1 MRKLRLEELG
11 RPDLETYSKADKLPI
26 TIVLD
31 NIRSALNVGSI
42 FRTADAMAINDIV
55 LCGITARPPH
65 KEINKTAIGATN
77 SVKWTYENSISA
89 YVQKAKEEGK
99 LILGI
104 EQIDKSVA
112 LSDYAVPIDKLI
124 VVILGNEVN
133 GISDEVLRL
142 LDSAIE
148 IPQFGTKHS
157 LNVAVCAGI
166 IMWSMRQSLS

>member
-55 LCGITARPPH
+55 LCGITACPPH

-77 SVKWTYENSISA
+77 SVKWTYESSIGS
-89 YVQKAKEEGK
+89 YIEKAKKEGK

-104 EQIDKSVA
+104 EQIDKSVP
-112 LSDYAVPIDKLI
+112 LPDYVMPTDKSII
-124 VVILGNEVN
+124 VIFGNEVH
-133 GISDEVLRL
+133 GISDEVIPL
-142 LDSAIE
+142 LDTAIE

-166 IMWSMRQSLS
+166 IMWSMRQSLC